1 MMKRGQ
7 AALEFLTTYG
17 WAFLVILVMIGALV
31 YFGVLRPE
39 NFQNERCVAG
49 SPLFCNQQK
58 FVDAASGGYG
68 ATDYFQV
75 RVRNGQNALYVQTV
89 GGEYKLPTLGANSLC
104 CDPTG
109 AAANCD
115 GRLYFVQGAG
125 VVQFDAAN
133 PIPAQSEV
141 DIVCFVDSTVN
152 LGGLGEKKRYSM
164 FINYAEDDVASAYP
178 KTSEIDVFAKVQ

>member
-58 FVDAASGGYG
+58 FVDSTSGGYG
-68 ATDYFQV
+68 TTDYFQV
-75 RVRNGQNALYVQTV
+75 RLRNGQNALYVQNPI
-89 GGEYKLPTLGANSLC
+89 GGQYKLPTNPTASNC
-104 CDPTG
+104 CDQNG
-109 AAANCD
+109 QNCD
-115 GRLYFVQGAG
+115 GRLYFVQGG
-125 VVQFDAAN
+125 GIVQFDATN
-133 PIPAQSEV
+133 PTIPAQSEI
-141 DIVCFVDSTVN
+141 DIVCFVDGTVN
-152 LGGLGEKKRYSM
+152 LGAIGEKKRYSM
-164 FINYAEDDVASAYP
+164 FINYAEDSISSAYP